1 MARLPRIVIP
11 GLPHL
16 VTQRGNRQERTFFND
31 GDYKAYRQLIAEAAE
46 RARTEIWAYCLMP
59 NHVHMILVPAD
70 HDGLRGTLAEAH
82 RRYTTRVNRRNGW
95 TGHLWQGRFGAVL
108 LDEEHLI
115 NAVRYISLNP
125 VRAGLVEKPEQWSW
139 SSVPAHLKGRDDAL
153 VTVKPVLERVPA
165 FRSLLEKELPEEAA
179 MELRRAETIG
189 RPLGSESFFD
199 DLETRL
205 GFDAR
210 PQRRGRKPKSQLEE
224 IE

>member
-31 GDYKAYRQLIAEAAE
+31 GDYKAYRQLIAEAAL
-46 RARTEIWAYCLMP
+46 RTRTEIWAYCLMP
-59 NHVHMILVPAD
+59 NHVHMILVPSNQ
-70 HDGLRGTLAEAH
+70 DGLRGTLAEAH
-82 RRYTTRVNRRNGW
+82 RRYTTRVNKRNGW

-108 LDEEHLI
+108 MDEEHLI
-115 NAVRYISLNP
+115 DAVHYISLNP
-125 VRAGLVEKPEQWSW
+125 VRAGLVEQPEHWPW
-139 SSVPAHLKGRDDAL
+139 SSVSAHLKRRNDSL
-153 VTVKPVLERVPA
+153 VTVKPVLERVPDFA
-165 FRSLLEKELPEEAA
+165 SLLEQELPEEAA

-205 GFDAR
+205 GFDVR

>member
-31 GDYKAYRQLIAEAAE
+31 GDYKAYRQLIAEAAD

-95 TGHLWQGRFGAVL
+95 TGCSSERRVAACEYYGDTLLYFFKLRLRLPPAPLRSDVEAEPGLQVVEEVFAAQGAADGFRAAQFHRGFFGKFL
-108 LDEEHLI
+108 FKQRPEGGYTFQNGLDGHQRVVSSLQ
-115 NAVRYISLNP
+115 VRGH
-125 VRAGLVEKPEQWSW
+125 A
-139 SSVPAHLKGRDDAL
+139 
-153 VTVKPVLERVPA
+153 
-165 FRSLLEKELPEEAA
+165 
-179 MELRRAETIG
+179 
-189 RPLGSESFFD
+189 
-199 DLETRL
+199 
-205 GFDAR
+205 
-210 PQRRGRKPKSQLEE
+210 
-224 IE
+224 

>member
-31 GDYKAYRQLIAEAAE
+31 GDYRAYRQLIAEAAE

-70 HDGLRGTLAEAH
+70 QDGLRGTLAEAH

-115 NAVRYISLNP
+115 NAVSYISLNP
-125 VRAGLVEKPEQWSW
+125 VRAGLVEKPEQWPW

-153 VTVKPVLERVPA
+153 VTVKPVLERVPT

-189 RPLGSESFFD
+189 RPLGDESFFD
-199 DLETRL
+199 DLERQL
-205 GFDAR
+205 GYDAR
-210 PQRRGRKPKSQLEE
+210 PQRRGRKPKVQVEE
-224 IE
+224 NT

>member
-31 GDYKAYRQLIAEAAE
+31 GDYKAYRQLIADAAL
-46 RARTEIWAYCLMP
+46 RTRTEIWAYCLMP
-59 NHVHMILVPAD
+59 NHVHMILVPSD
-70 HDGLRGTLAEAH
+70 QDGLRGTLAEAH
-82 RRYTTRVNRRNGW
+82 RSYTTRVNKRNGW

-108 LDEEHLI
+108 MDEEHLI

-125 VRAGLVEKPEQWSW
+125 VRAGLVEEPEHWLW
-139 SSVPAHLKGRDDAL
+139 SSVSAHLKKRNDAL
-153 VTVKPVLERVPA
+153 VTVKPVLERVPDFA
-165 FRSLLEKELPEEAA
+165 SLLEEELPEQAA
-179 MELRRAETIG
+179 MDLRRAETIG

-199 DLETRL
+199 DLEIRL

-210 PQRRGRKPKSQLEE
+210 PQRRGRKPKSQLEKVE
-224 IE
+224 